1 MAKVNLLPWR
11 SERRKV
17 RQQEFYYLLGGAG
30 VLALILGLVATFYYN
45 GQIDG
50 QNTRNAY
57 LTDQIAQLDAKLKE
71 IEALDKKKETLLR
84 RKEVIE
90 ELQANRS
97 QMVHL
102 FDELVRT
109 IPDGVRLTMIKQ
121 DNDKLTL
128 EGQSQSNA
136 RVSAYMRNIE
146 ASGWMTNPDLSV
158 IEEKGEDKTL
168 PYQFKL
174 SLTLIKPGQQ
184 MGPDGKP
191 MLGPDGKPLVVPAM
205 PPTPAAMTPG
215 SAATAPAVMP
225 ASAATS
231 APAAIADP
239 TPAAASSSSKGGTTP

>member
-11 SERRKV
+11 AERRKV
-17 RQQEFYYLLGGAG
+17 RQQEFYYLLGGA
-30 VLALILGLVATFYYN
+30 VVVALIAGFSVWFYFN
-45 GQIDG
+45 SQIDG
-50 QNTRNAY
+50 QQKRNAY
-57 LTDQIAQLDAKLKE
+57 LTEQITQLDAKLKE
-71 IEALDKKKETLLR
+71 IDALDKQKETLLR
-84 RKEVIE
+84 RKDVIE
-90 ELQANRS
+90 QLQANRS

-109 IPDGVRLTMIKQ
+109 IPDGVRLNQIKQ

-168 PYQFKL
+168 PYQFRL

-184 MGPDGKP
+184 LGPDGKP
-191 MLGPDGKPLVVPAM
+191 ILGPDGKPLITPIPSATPDVSGS
-205 PPTPAAMTPG
+205 TPAA
-215 SAATAPAVMP
+215 ATAEPAASP
-225 ASAATS
+225 ASSSDS
-231 APAAIADP
+231 A
-239 TPAAASSSSKGGTTP
+239 TPAPASSSSKGGAKP